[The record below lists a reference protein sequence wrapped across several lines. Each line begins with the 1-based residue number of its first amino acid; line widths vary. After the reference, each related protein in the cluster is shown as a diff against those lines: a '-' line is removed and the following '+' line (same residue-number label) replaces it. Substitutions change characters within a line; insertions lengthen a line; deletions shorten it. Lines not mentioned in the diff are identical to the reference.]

1 MVSNDFACQA
11 AETSV
16 RSLSQTECRPSAW
29 TSLVNL
35 PTIAVSCLLCILFVL
50 RSRLWCS
57 YLEALFTLIDLLDI
71 EA

>member
-16 RSLSQTECRPSAW
+16 WSLSPTECRSSAW
-29 TSLVNL
+29 TPLVNV
-35 PTIAVSCLLCILFVL
+35 VSCLLCILFVL
-50 RSRLWCS
+50 RSGLWCS
-57 YLEALFTLIDLLDI
+57 YLEALFTLVELLDI